1 MNLLPHPQHRPLPV
15 GSLVQWREQQR
26 QMTQSWHGKTWQEK
40 TWQGKTWQWMMIA
53 HHTVSGRM
61 MVRGLLAISGA
72 LVLWDA
78 TLLG

>member
-1 MNLLPHPQHRPLPV
+1 MNLLPHPQHRPLPA
-15 GSLVQWREQQR
+15 GSLVQWRERQR
-26 QMTQSWHGKTWQEK
+26 QMTQ
-40 TWQGKTWQWMMIA
+40 TWQWMMVA

-72 LVLWDA
+72 LMLWDS

>member
-15 GSLVQWREQQR
+15 GSLVQWQEHQR
-26 QMTQSWHGKTWQEK
+26 QMTQP
-40 TWQGKTWQWMMIA
+40 WQGKTWQWMMIA